1 MLQDNLR
8 GMLYGA
14 QQDKKIEADYRTAL
28 DSAKEEAFD
37 SAAKYELMSARMDA
51 AAAIRQWVEDDDLD
65 EGETSAD
72 RLQALLVGIANNNQD
87 GELSE
92 DEQEVMIAAAEA
104 AWDYLSAFGVDEEDL
119 DALFNDWDV
128 DTAVRIQEL
137 LAGEMD
143 DDDDESLDSFVFGPE
158 AQEAVFDATYK
169 KRLVIRGGKKVRINK
184 RVSGKVR
191 LSGKQKMSLR
201 KAQMKS
207 RSAGAK
213 MRRVKSLRK
222 GAKMGLHKK

>member
-1 MLQDNLR
+1 MVQESLR
-8 GMLYGA
+8 RMLYGA
-14 QQDKKIEADYRTAL
+14 QQDKRAEADYRTAL
-28 DSAKEEAFD
+28 DSAKSEAFD

-51 AAAIRQWVEDDDLD
+51 AAAIKQWAEDDDLD

-72 RLQALLVGIANNNQD
+72 RLQALLVGIANSNMD
-87 GELSE
+87 GELDE
-92 DEQEVMIAAAEA
+92 DEQEIMIAASEA
-104 AWDYLSAFGVDEEDL
+104 AWDYLAAFGVDEEDL
-119 DALFNDWDV
+119 DALLNDWDA

-143 DDDDESLDSFVFGPE
+143 NEDDDEMDSFVFGPE

-169 KRLVIRGGKKVRINK
+169 KRTVIRGGKKVRVNK
-184 RVSGKVR
+184 RVTGKVR

-201 KAQMKS
+201 KAQLKS

-213 MRRVKSLRK
+213 MRRIKSMRK
-222 GAKMGLHKK
+222 GVKMGLGK

>member
-1 MLQDNLR
+1 MLQDSLR

-14 QQDKKIEADYRTAL
+14 AQMEKAEAERRLAL
-28 DSAKEEAFD
+28 DSAKEETFD
-37 SAAKYELMSARMDA
+37 SAAKYELMSARLDA
-51 AAAIRQWVEDDDLD
+51 ASAVKQWVADDDLD

-72 RLQALLVGIANNNQD
+72 RLQALLVGVANNNQD
-87 GELSE
+87 GELTD
-92 DEQEVMIAAAEA
+92 DEQEVFLAAAEA
-104 AWDYLSAFGVDEEDL
+104 TWDFLSAFGVDDEDL
-119 DALFNDWDV
+119 DALLNEWDV

-137 LAGEMD
+137 LASEMD
-143 DDDDESLDSFVFGPE
+143 DEDDTEMDNFVFGPE

-169 KRLVIRGGKKVRINK
+169 KRMVIRGGKKVRINK

-201 KAQMKS
+201 KAQLKS

-213 MRRVKSLRK
+213 MRRVKSMKK
-222 GAKMGLHKK
+222 GVKMGLGKK

>member
-1 MLQDNLR
+1 MLQDSLR

-14 QQDKKIEADYRTAL
+14 AQMEKAEAERRLAL
-28 DSAKEEAFD
+28 DSAKEETFD
-37 SAAKYELMSARMDA
+37 SAAKYELMSARLDA
-51 AAAIRQWVEDDDLD
+51 ASAVKQWVADDDLD

-72 RLQALLVGIANNNQD
+72 RLQALLIGVANNNQD
-87 GELSE
+87 GELTD
-92 DEQEVMIAAAEA
+92 DEQEVFLAAAEA
-104 AWDYLSAFGVDEEDL
+104 TWDFLSAFGVDDEDL
-119 DALFNDWDV
+119 DALLNEWDV

-137 LAGEMD
+137 LASEMD
-143 DDDDESLDSFVFGPE
+143 DEDDTEMDNFVFGPE

-169 KRLVIRGGKKVRINK
+169 KRMVIRGGKKVRINK

-201 KAQMKS
+201 KAQLKS

-213 MRRVKSLRK
+213 MRRVKSMKK
-222 GAKMGLHKK
+222 GIKMGLGKK

>member
-1 MLQDNLR
+1 MLQDSLR

-14 QQDKKIEADYRTAL
+14 AQMEKAEAERRLAL
-28 DSAKEEAFD
+28 DSAKEETFD
-37 SAAKYELMSARMDA
+37 SAAKYELMSARLDA
-51 AAAIRQWVEDDDLD
+51 ASAVKQWVADDDLD

-72 RLQALLVGIANNNQD
+72 RLQALLIGVANNNQD
-87 GELSE
+87 GELTD
-92 DEQEVMIAAAEA
+92 DEQEVFLAAAEA
-104 AWDYLSAFGVDEEDL
+104 AWDFLSAFGVDDEDL
-119 DALFNDWDV
+119 DALLNEWDA

-137 LAGEMD
+137 LASEMD
-143 DDDDESLDSFVFGPE
+143 DEDDTEMDNFVFGPE

-169 KRLVIRGGKKVRINK
+169 KRMVIRGGKKVRINK

-201 KAQMKS
+201 KAQLKS

-213 MRRVKSLRK
+213 MRRVKSMKK
-222 GAKMGLHKK
+222 GVKMGLGKK

>member
-1 MLQDNLR
+1 MLQDSLR

-14 QQDKKIEADYRTAL
+14 AQMEKAEAERRLAL
-28 DSAKEEAFD
+28 DSAKEETFD
-37 SAAKYELMSARMDA
+37 SAAKYELMSARLDA
-51 AAAIRQWVEDDDLD
+51 ASAVKQWVADDDLD

-72 RLQALLVGIANNNQD
+72 RLQALLVGVANNNQD
-87 GELSE
+87 GELTD
-92 DEQEVMIAAAEA
+92 DEQEVFLAAAEA
-104 AWDYLSAFGVDEEDL
+104 TWDFLSAFGVDDEDL
-119 DALFNDWDV
+119 DALLNEWDV

-137 LAGEMD
+137 LASEMD
-143 DDDDESLDSFVFGPE
+143 DEDDTEMDNFVFGPE

-169 KRLVIRGGKKVRINK
+169 KRMVIRGGKKVRINK

-201 KAQMKS
+201 KAQLKS

-213 MRRVKSLRK
+213 MRRVKSMKK
-222 GAKMGLHKK
+222 GIKMGLGKK

>member
-1 MLQDNLR
+1 MLQDSLR

-14 QQDKKIEADYRTAL
+14 AQMEKAEAEHRLAL

-37 SAAKYELMSARMDA
+37 AAAKYELMSARLDA
-51 AAAIRQWVEDDDLD
+51 ASAVKQWVADDDLD

-72 RLQALLVGIANNNQD
+72 RLQALLIGVANNNQD
-87 GELSE
+87 GELTD
-92 DEQEVMIAAAEA
+92 DEQEVFLAAAEA
-104 AWDYLSAFGVDEEDL
+104 TWDFLSAFGVDDEDL
-119 DALFNDWDV
+119 DALLNEWDA

-137 LAGEMD
+137 LASEMD
-143 DDDDESLDSFVFGPE
+143 DEDDTEMDNFVFGPE

-169 KRLVIRGGKKVRINK
+169 KRMVIRGGKKVRINK

-201 KAQMKS
+201 KAQLKS

-213 MRRVKSLRK
+213 MRRVKSMKK
-222 GAKMGLHKK
+222 GVKMGLGKK